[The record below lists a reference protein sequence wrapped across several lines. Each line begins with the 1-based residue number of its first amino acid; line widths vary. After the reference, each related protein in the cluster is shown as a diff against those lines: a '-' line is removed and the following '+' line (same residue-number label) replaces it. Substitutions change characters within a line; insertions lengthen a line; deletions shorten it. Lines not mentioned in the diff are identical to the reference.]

1 LIRRAGRLAWRAFW
15 RFQQHGGPDRA
26 AAVAFYTLLS
36 LLPLFIFVISLG
48 AHVLGS
54 FDRAYEGS
62 LLLFQG
68 IVVHLDAKTLESLR
82 LFVERAGRFYW
93 PALVLLAWTSRGIF
107 VSLFSALETIFERP
121 SRRGFLKGHLLAFG
135 LVIVMGIAQLVTM
148 VLTAILAATEG
159 LLLRHAAL
167 EDRAMVEAVASR
179 LLTVGLPV
187 AITFFFLFLLY
198 WIAPRQVTTMRHAA
212 LGALLATVLWE
223 VAKAAFAYYVRNLA
237 RFIGLYGALE
247 GIIVLA
253 LWLELS
259 VAIVFYC
266 GEIVALSIRGDAP
279 DATNSLTSGPLTLLP
294 PGGEN

>member
-1 LIRRAGRLAWRAFW
+1 MIRKAGRIAWRAYW

-36 LLPLFIFVISLG
+36 LLPLLIFVISVG

-82 LFVERAGRFYW
+82 AFVERAGRFYG
-93 PALVLLAWTSRGIF
+93 PALVLLAWTARGIF

-121 SRRGFLKGHLLAFG
+121 SRRGFLKGNLLAFG
-135 LVIVMGIAQLVTM
+135 LVILMGIAQLVTM
-148 VLTAILAATEG
+148 VLTTTLATTEG
-159 LLLRHAAL
+159 LLLRYAAP
-167 EDRAMVEAVASR
+167 EDRVMVEVVATR
-179 LLTVGLPV
+179 LLTVALPA
-187 AITFFFLFLLY
+187 AITFTFLFLLY
-198 WIAPRQVTTMRHAA
+198 WVAPRQVTTKRHAA
-212 LGALLATVLWE
+212 LGALLATFLWE
-223 VAKAAFAYYVRNLA
+223 VAKAAFSYYVRNLA

-247 GIIVLA
+247 GVIVMA

-259 VAIVFYC
+259 VAIIFYC
-266 GEIVALSIRGDAP
+266 GEIVALSIRGDARRARQIL
-279 DATNSLTSGPLTLLP
+279 DGWSLGSLRR
-294 PGGEN
+294 E